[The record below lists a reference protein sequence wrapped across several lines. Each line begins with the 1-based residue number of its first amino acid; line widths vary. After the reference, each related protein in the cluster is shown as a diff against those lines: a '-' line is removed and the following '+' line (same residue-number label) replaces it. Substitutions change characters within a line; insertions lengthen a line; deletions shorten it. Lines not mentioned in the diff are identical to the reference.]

1 MVLLGGEIMEIKR
14 IYNNNVVL
22 ATKEDGSDVVLIG
35 KGLAYGS
42 SKGDK
47 VAEEKID
54 KTFELKK
61 ENRQKFISVVQDL
74 PYDYVIL
81 SEEVI
86 NAIRSRSSKKINDG
100 IYITLTEHITN
111 LMEKMEMGIVFDST
125 LLLNVKLLYRE
136 EYELGVLSVNM
147 IQERLNIKI
156 DESEASF
163 IALHIINAEMDA
175 NMPTIYMIL
184 SVLENIL
191 RIVREY
197 FCIDEKENATNRFI
211 THCRFFAQRV
221 INKEYQESKSSDS
234 NKKIYDLLIRSN
246 EKQNECIE
254 AISKYIYDRYIYE
267 METDEKLY
275 LLVHLIRLTSNS

>member
-1 MVLLGGEIMEIKR
+1 MEIKR